1 MSFYTRVLLK
11 ERNRIVFPP
20 VIQYSGAYSFVDNSF
35 LKGFTEGPGRTYWVQ
50 RIGIKFLYDV
60 NSFHC
65 GSVIQETWGGS
76 GGGKVCVMTGK
87 KNVLKIVNTFTTVSA
102 RAIKL
107 LTKRNFFLPRGFFPT
122 SSLDHALGFSNSV
135 SGVSFRAPDI
145 CTNSQLRAFTHTI
158 ISPVLL
164 LL

>member
-1 MSFYTRVLLK
+1 M
-11 ERNRIVFPP
+11 
-20 VIQYSGAYSFVDNSF
+20 
-35 LKGFTEGPGRTYWVQ
+35 
-50 RIGIKFLYDV
+50 GIEDRYQILYDV

-65 GSVIQETWGGS
+65 GSVIWETWGGS

-122 SSLDHALGFSNSV
+122 SSLDHALEFSNSV
-135 SGVSFRAPDI
+135 SGVSF
-145 CTNSQLRAFTHTI
+145 
-158 ISPVLL
+158 
-164 LL
+164 